1 MPTERRKTL
10 RQNLAIPV
18 RVQGFLADG
27 ATWEEITTT
36 VDVSPGGA
44 CFPLSHEAE
53 LGQVMLLS
61 LALPKRMR
69 QFDLTDA
76 VYRVYTLVRGV
87 RRRADQPRVGVMF
100 FGKYPPRGF
109 HERPAARYL
118 LPSDSIVNAPAPQG
132 LRAGDTPFPGT
143 RAAGNPVAA
152 SDPSDSDIPSLDTL
166 VGAPSGP
173 PPPGVGLPFGGGLP
187 SGVGLPSGG
196 GLPPGVGLPSGGG
209 SHRPLRPA
217 LPDDSDRGYTPPA
230 FTAPTTIA
238 KGRAGVPP
246 APVPG
251 APTSEFQPS
260 QEVPKDRRRDPRME
274 LFVNFTIQL
283 VDEWG
288 AVLQEE
294 LTVADNV
301 SKGGARVMT
310 SLGFQVGEI
319 LLLQEAGG
327 GFATRAEVRGIT
339 KVQPTVDRLH
349 LRFLDRQ
356 APDRLLRQ

>member
-1 MPTERRKTL
+1 MPTERRKNPRL
-10 RQNLAIPV
+10 GLAIPLRV
-18 RVQGFLADG
+18 RGFLADG
-27 ATWEEITTT
+27 TTWEEITTT
-36 VDVSPGGA
+36 VDVSTGGA
-44 CFPLSHEAE
+44 CFALIHQAE
-53 LGQVMLLS
+53 LGQVLL
-61 LALPKRMR
+61 LAFALPKRLR
-69 QFDLTDA
+69 QYDLNDA
-76 VYRVYTLVRGV
+76 SYRVFSLVRGV

-118 LPSDSIVNAPAPQG
+118 LPTDSLVNAPAPQG
-132 LRAGDTPFPGT
+132 LRAGETPFGGIP
-143 RAAGNPVAA
+143 AAVPAEAGYEL
-152 SDPSDSDIPSLDTL
+152 DPPSLDTL
-166 VGAPSGP
+166 VGLPSEAGRPSRGGAPNGVHPEVGP
-173 PPPGVGLPFGGGLP
+173 PAGAGSRRPPRAPLPED
-187 SGVGLPSGG
+187 SGS
-196 GLPPGVGLPSGGG
+196 
-209 SHRPLRPA
+209 R
-217 LPDDSDRGYTPPA
+217 YTPPA
-230 FTAPTTIA
+230 FTALSTIPR
-238 KGRAGVPP
+238 GRAGVPP

-251 APTSEFQPS
+251 APAPQFQPS
-260 QEVPKDRRRDPRME
+260 HEVPSDRRRAPRVD

-301 SKGGARVMT
+301 AKGGARVMT

-327 GFATRAEVRGIT
+327 GFATRAEVRAIT
-339 KVQPTVDRLH
+339 RAQPTVDRLH

>member
-1 MPTERRKTL
+1 MPERRKNL

-27 ATWEEITTT
+27 TTWEELTTT
-36 VDVSPGGA
+36 VDVSAGGA
-44 CFPLSHEAE
+44 CFSLGHEAE
-53 LGQVMLLS
+53 LGQVLLLS
-61 LALPKRMR
+61 LPLPKRLR
-69 QFDLTDA
+69 QYDLNDVT
-76 VYRVYTLVRGV
+76 YRVYTLVRGV
-87 RRRADQPRVGVMF
+87 RRRADLPRVGVMF
-100 FGKYPPRGF
+100 FGKNPPRHF

-132 LRAGDTPFPGT
+132 LRAGDTPFAGT
-143 RAAGNPVAA
+143 PAAGTAA
-152 SDPSDSDIPSLDTL
+152 AATDTAPDDAPSPDTL
-166 VGAPSGP
+166 VGGPSEADQPPEGGSRRPLHP
-173 PPPGVGLPFGGGLP
+173 PPP
-187 SGVGLPSGG
+187 
-196 GLPPGVGLPSGGG
+196 
-209 SHRPLRPA
+209 
-217 LPDDSDRGYTPPA
+217 LPDDSGRTYTPPA
-230 FTAPTTIA
+230 MTAPSTIP

-251 APTSEFQPS
+251 APVPEFQPS
-260 QEVPKDRRRDPRME
+260 REVPEDRRQAPRVQ

-288 AVLQEE
+288 VVLQEE

-339 KVQPTVDRLH
+339 KMQPTVDRLH

-356 APDRLLRQ
+356 APERLLRS

>member
-1 MPTERRKTL
+1 MPTERRKNPRL
-10 RQNLAIPV
+10 GLAIPL

-27 ATWEEITTT
+27 TTWEEITTT
-36 VDVSPGGA
+36 VDVSTGGA
-44 CFPLSHEAE
+44 CFPLSHDSE
-53 LGQVMLLS
+53 LGQVLLLS
-61 LALPKRMR
+61 LALPKRLR
-69 QFDLTDA
+69 QYDLNDA
-76 VYRVYTLVRGV
+76 SYYVYSLVRGV

-109 HERPAARYL
+109 QERPAARYL

-132 LRAGDTPFPGT
+132 LRAGETPFAGT
-143 RAAGNPVAA
+143 PAATPAEP
-152 SDPSDSDIPSLDTL
+152 DPDLDAPSLDTL
-166 VGAPSGP
+166 VGVPTDSPRPVSAP
-173 PPPGVGLPFGGGLP
+173 
-187 SGVGLPSGG
+187 
-196 GLPPGVGLPSGGG
+196 
-209 SHRPLRPA
+209 
-217 LPDDSDRGYTPPA
+217 LPDDSSAGYTPPA
-230 FTAPTTIA
+230 LTAPSTIP

-251 APTSEFQPS
+251 APTPEFLPS
-260 QEVPKDRRRDPRME
+260 QEVPKDRRGAPRVD

-301 SKGGARVMT
+301 AKGGARVMT
-310 SLGFQVGEI
+310 SLGFQVGDT

-339 KVQPTVDRLH
+339 RVQSTVDRLH

-356 APDRLLRQ
+356 APERLLRQ

>member
-1 MPTERRKTL
+1 MVSERRKSL

-44 CFPLSHEAE
+44 CFSLGHEAE
-53 LGQVMLLS
+53 LGQLLLLS
-61 LALPKRMR
+61 LALPRRMR
-69 QFDLTDA
+69 QFDLDEPS
-76 VYRVYTLVRGV
+76 YRVYTLVRGV
-87 RRRADQPRVGVMF
+87 RRRPDQLRVGVMF
-100 FGKYPPRGF
+100 FGKLPPRGF
-109 HERPAARYL
+109 HERPGARYL
-118 LPSDSIVNAPAPQG
+118 LPSDSIVNAPAPHG
-132 LRAGDTPFPGT
+132 LRPGDTPFAGT
-143 RAAGNPVAA
+143 PVVGTAAVRESPAE
-152 SDPSDSDIPSLDTL
+152 DEDEMPSLDTL
-166 VGAPSGP
+166 VGAPAASP
-173 PPPGVGLPFGGGLP
+173 PEAETPP
-187 SGVGLPSGG
+187 
-196 GLPPGVGLPSGGG
+196 GGG
-209 SHRPLRPA
+209 SRRPLRAP
-217 LPDDSDRGYTPPA
+217 PPEDYEGDFTPPPMA
-230 FTAPTTIA
+230 ALSTIP

-251 APTSEFQPS
+251 TPTPSFQPS
-260 QEVPKDRRRDPRME
+260 REVPEDRRGSPRVE

-310 SLGFQVGEI
+310 SLSFQAGEVV
-319 LLLQEAGG
+319 LLQEAGG
-327 GFATRAEVRGIT
+327 GFATRAEVRAIT

-349 LRFLDRQ
+349 LRFLDRE
-356 APDRLLRQ
+356 APERLLRQ